1 MAIITKKEEKLGSVV
16 NALNDKYSPDDFVT
30 MFQEMYPK
38 DWGKITREYAKH
50 ERKTKPG
57 KNHPMP
63 DPAQYVKNAL
73 NVWLKKNT

>member
-38 DWGKITREYAKH
+38 DWGKDHARVRETR
-50 ERKTKPG
+50 TK
-57 KNHPMP
+57 N
-63 DPAQYVKNAL
+63 Q
-73 NVWLKKNT
+73 TR